1 MLVRRHGGYRTG
13 FRRAILMRDS
23 NHTGRIIRTLN
34 AAIPMPYNPLLLN
47 VLTPDA
53 FAPYGSVITSAGR
66 DGREINA
73 GTTLRVDMPEPDI
86 LREGGRPS
94 LSVFRALAGALPFE
108 MKMME
113 RHRVGSQTFVPMM
126 GTPFVVLVALGADR
140 PDMSTLKA
148 FLADGSCGIT
158 LAPDVW
164 HHPLLALAAGDFV
177 VLERKGP
184 QVDCEVVDM
193 PAGVWV
199 AQGV

>member
-1 MLVRRHGGYRTG
+1 
-13 FRRAILMRDS
+13 
-23 NHTGRIIRTLN
+23 
-34 AAIPMPYNPLLLN
+34 MPHNPLLLN

-53 FAPYGSVITSAGR
+53 FALYGSVITSAGR